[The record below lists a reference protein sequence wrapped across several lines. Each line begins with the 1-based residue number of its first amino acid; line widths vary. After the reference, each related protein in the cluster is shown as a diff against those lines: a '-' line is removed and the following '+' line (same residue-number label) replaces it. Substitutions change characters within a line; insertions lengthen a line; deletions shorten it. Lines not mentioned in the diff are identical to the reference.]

1 MVSIAR
7 VKRATV
13 FNVTN
18 ERVQVSSDGRTVKGR
33 STAEVDLDDETLTSA
48 LTRGEVVLLSQ
59 EQDTEERAQPV
70 AEEPAA
76 EPAEEQPAAQVDETG
91 GAATEDGEATGQP
104 EEAVSQ
110 AEETEA
116 SEEETKSK
124 KSARAKVAKE
134 N

>member
-1 MVSIAR
+1 VVSIAR

-18 ERVQVSSDGRTVKGR
+18 ERIQVSSDGRTIKAR
-33 STAEVDLDDETLTSA
+33 SSGEVDMDDEVLTSA
-48 LTRGEVVLLSQ
+48 LSRGEVVLLSQ
-59 EQDTEERAQPV
+59 EQETKEQAKP
-70 AEEPAA
+70 ATGEPAA
-76 EPAEEQPAAQVDETG
+76 EPAEAQAAAHVEETSEEAAETG
-91 GAATEDGEATGQP
+91 EVTGQT

-116 SEEETKSK
+116 SEEETKTK
-124 KSARAKVAKE
+124 KPVRAKVAKE